1 MKLRYGSILKVVGL
15 ISDSYE
21 EVDTVML
28 VNNITD
34 GSKYNCKVLDMSTY
48 ELIAD
53 FESIEDF
60 MTNSQIKIL
69 EVVE

>member
-1 MKLRYGSILKVVGL
+1 MKLRYGSILKVVG
-15 ISDSYE
+15 ITSDSYD

-48 ELIAD
+48 ELVAD

-60 MTNSQIKIL
+60 MTNGQIKIL
-69 EVVE
+69 EVVS

>member
-1 MKLRYGSILKVVGL
+1 MELRYGSILKVVGL

-34 GSKYNCKVLDMSTY
+34 GSKYNCKVLELTTY
-48 ELIAD
+48 EIVAD

-60 MTNSQIKIL
+60 ITNKQIKIL
-69 EVVE
+69 EVIS

>member
-1 MKLRYGSILKVVGL
+1 MKLKYGSILKVVG
-15 ISDSYE
+15 ITSDSYD

-34 GSKYNCKVLDMSTY
+34 GSKYNCKLLDMSTY

-60 MTNSQIKIL
+60 MANGQIKIL

>member
-1 MKLRYGSILKVVGL
+1 MKLKYGSILKVVG
-15 ISDSYE
+15 ITSDSYD

-34 GSKYNCKVLDMSTY
+34 GSKYNCKLLDMSTY

-53 FESIEDF
+53 FVSIEDF

>member
-1 MKLRYGSILKVVGL
+1 MKLRYGSILKVVG
-15 ISDSYE
+15 ITSDSYD

-53 FESIEDF
+53 FKSIEDF

>member
-1 MKLRYGSILKVVGL
+1 MKLKYGSILKVVG
-15 ISDSYE
+15 ITSDSYD

-34 GSKYNCKVLDMSTY
+34 GSEYNCKVLDMSTY
-48 ELIAD
+48 ELVAD

-60 MTNSQIKIL
+60 MTNGQIKIL
-69 EVVE
+69 EVVS

>member
-1 MKLRYGSILKVVGL
+1 MDLKYGSILKVVGI

-21 EVDTVML
+21 DIETVML

-34 GSKYNCKVLDMSTY
+34 ETNYCCKVLDLSTY

-60 MTNSQIKIL
+60 KSKVNIVK
-69 EVVE
+69 VVK

>member
-1 MKLRYGSILKVVGL
+1 MELRYGSILKVVGL

-34 GSKYNCKVLDMSTY
+34 GSKYNCKLLDMSTY

-69 EVVE
+69 EVVS

>member
-1 MKLRYGSILKVVGL
+1 MKLKYGSILKVVG
-15 ISDSYE
+15 ITSDSYD

-34 GSKYNCKVLDMSTY
+34 GSEYNCKVLDMSTY

-60 MTNSQIKIL
+60 MANGQIKIL
-69 EVVE
+69 EVVS